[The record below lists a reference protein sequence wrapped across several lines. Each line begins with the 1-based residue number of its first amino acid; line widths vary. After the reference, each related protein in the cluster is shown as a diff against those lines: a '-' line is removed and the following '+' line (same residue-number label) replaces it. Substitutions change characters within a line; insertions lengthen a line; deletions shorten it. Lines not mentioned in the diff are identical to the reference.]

1 MLMFMFYL
9 EHRILLLLIL
19 GFVIELVFR
28 LKGSFFRGLCNRSD
42 RILLEWRNISV
53 IDSCWLWQ

>member
-28 LKGSFFRGLCNRSD
+28 LRGSFFRGLCNRSD
-42 RILLEWRNISV
+42 RIRLEWRNISV
-53 IDSCWLWQ
+53 IDSC